1 MPTYAEG
8 LEERKKREQNHACMQ
23 GHGHADQNE
32 N

>member
-1 MPTYAEG
+1 MPTYAER
-8 LEERKKREQNHACMQ
+8 LEERKKEQNHACMQ